1 MMSVADDVAAP
12 GPPDPGFDTTVAH
25 SARIWNYWLGG
36 KDNYAADRQAGDKV
50 AVMLPSIVAQARAD
64 RAFLGRAIRYLAGE
78 AGIRQFLDI
87 GTGLPTAD
95 NTHEVAQRVAP
106 ESRIVYAD
114 NDPLVLVH
122 ARALLTSTPPGACDY
137 VHGDLH
143 DPDKIL
149 AEAARTLD
157 FARPV
162 ALMLLGILHH
172 ISDTGEAY
180 SIVRRLMAAL
190 APGSFLA
197 INHST
202 SAIHGAAMEEAVA
215 HWNRVGTPPMT
226 LRSPQQIAR
235 FFDGLDL
242 LAPGVVSCSRWRPD
256 PSQRAG
262 PPAEV
267 DEFCGVARK
276 PSATATP
283 APA

>member
-1 MMSVADDVAAP
+1 V
-12 GPPDPGFDTTVAH
+12 
-25 SARIWNYWLGG
+25 
-36 KDNYAADRQAGDKV
+36 
-50 AVMLPSIVAQARAD
+50 
-64 RAFLGRAIRYLAGE
+64 GE

-122 ARALLTSTPPGACDY
+122 ARALLTGTPEGACDY
-137 VHGDLH
+137 VEGDLR
-143 DPDKIL
+143 DPDRIL

-157 FARPV
+157 FAQP
-162 ALMLLGILHH
+162 AGLMLLGILHH

-180 SIVRRLMAAL
+180 SIVRRLVAAL
-190 APGSFLA
+190 APGSFVV

-202 SAIHGAAMEEAVA
+202 SAVHGAAMEEAVR
-215 HWNRVGTPPMT
+215 HWNQVGTPPMT
-226 LRSPQQIAR
+226 LRSPELIAG

-242 LAPGVVSCSRWRPD
+242 LAPGVLSCSRWRPD
-256 PSQRAG
+256 PSPSGEQ
-262 PPAEV
+262 PAEV

-276 PSATATP
+276 PSATMTAPP
-283 APA
+283 A

>member
-1 MMSVADDVAAP
+1 VTEHAGAAVP
-12 GPPDPGFDTTVAH
+12 QDLGFDTTVSH

-36 KDNYAADRQAGDKV
+36 KDNYAADRLAGDRV
-50 AVMLPSIVAQARAD
+50 AAMLPSIVAQARAD

-122 ARALLTSTPPGACDY
+122 ARALLTSSPQGSCDY
-137 VHGDLH
+137 VEGDLR
-143 DPDKIL
+143 DPDAIL
-149 AEAARTLD
+149 AKAARTLD
-157 FARPV
+157 LARPV

-172 ISDTGEAY
+172 IPDTDEAY
-180 SIVRRLMAAL
+180 SIVQRLMAAL
-190 APGSFLA
+190 TPGSYLV

-202 SAIHGAAMEEAVA
+202 SAVHGEAMEEAVR
-215 HWNRVGTPPMT
+215 HWNQVGTPSMT

-235 FFDGLDL
+235 FFAGLDL
-242 LAPGVVSCSRWRPD
+242 LTPGVVSCSRWRPD
-256 PSQRAG
+256 PG
-262 PPAEV
+262 PLAAEPDEV

-276 PSATATP
+276 
-283 APA
+283 

>member
-1 MMSVADDVAAP
+1 MLVAGDVAGSARP
-12 GPPDPGFDTTVAH
+12 SLKLDTTVSH

-36 KDNYAADRQAGDKV
+36 QDNYAVDREAGDKV
-50 AVMLPSIVAQARAD
+50 AAMLPSIVAQARAD
-64 RAFLGRAIRYLAGE
+64 RAFLGRTVRYLAGG

-106 ESRIVYAD
+106 QSRIVYAD

-122 ARALLTSTPPGACDY
+122 ARALLTSTAEGACDY
-137 VHGDLH
+137 VDGDLRE
-143 DPDKIL
+143 PGKIL
-149 AEAARTLD
+149 AQAARTLD
-157 FARPV
+157 FSQPV
-162 ALMLLGILHH
+162 ALMLLGSLHH
-172 ISDTGEAY
+172 IPGTEEAY
-180 SIVRRLMAAL
+180 SIVRRLVAAL
-190 APGSFLA
+190 APGSFVV

-202 SAIHGAAMEEAVA
+202 SAVHGAAMEEAVA
-215 HWNRVGTPPMT
+215 HWNKVGTPSMT

-256 PSQRAG
+256 PSPQEGR
-262 PPAEV
+262 PAEV

-276 PSATATP
+276 PPATTTTP
-283 APA
+283 PA

>member
-1 MMSVADDVAAP
+1 MSDDAATARP
-12 GPPDPGFDTTVAH
+12 GLKLDTTVSH

-36 KDNYAADRQAGDKV
+36 KDNFAVDREAGDRV
-50 AVMLPSIVAQARAD
+50 AAMLPIIVTQARAD
-64 RAFLGRAIRYLAGE
+64 RAFLGRAVRYLAGQ

-106 ESRIVYAD
+106 EARIVYAD
-114 NDPLVLVH
+114 NDPLVLSH
-122 ARALLTSTPPGACDY
+122 ARALLTSIPEGVCDY
-137 VHGDLH
+137 IDGDLRE
-143 DPDKIL
+143 PDKIL
-149 AEAARTLD
+149 AQAARTLD
-157 FARPV
+157 FTQPV

-172 ISDTGEAY
+172 ISDTDLPH

-202 SAIHGAAMEEAVA
+202 SAVHGAAMEEAVA

-242 LAPGVVSCSRWRPD
+242 LEPGVVSCSRWRPP
-256 PSQRAG
+256 PSQVG
-262 PPAEV
+262 GQPAEV

-276 PSATATP
+276 PPRTA
-283 APA
+283 

>member
-1 MMSVADDVAAP
+1 MAGDVAGSARP
-12 GPPDPGFDTTVAH
+12 TPKLDTTVSH
-25 SARIWNYWLGG
+25 SARIWNWLGG
-36 KDNYAADRQAGDKV
+36 QDNYAVDREAGDKV
-50 AVMLPSIVAQARAD
+50 AAMLPSIVAQARAD
-64 RAFLGRAIRYLAGE
+64 RAFLGRTVRYLAGG

-106 ESRIVYAD
+106 QSRIVYAD

-122 ARALLTSTPPGACDY
+122 ARALLTSTAEGACDY
-137 VHGDLH
+137 VDGDLRE
-143 DPDKIL
+143 PGKIL
-149 AEAARTLD
+149 AQAARTLD
-157 FARPV
+157 FSQPV
-162 ALMLLGILHH
+162 ALMLLGSLHH
-172 ISDTGEAY
+172 IPGTEDAY
-180 SIVRRLMAAL
+180 SIVRRLAAAL
-190 APGSFLA
+190 APGSFVV

-202 SAIHGAAMEEAVA
+202 SAVHGAAMEEAVA
-215 HWNRVGTPPMT
+215 HWNKVGTPSMT

-256 PSQRAG
+256 PSPEG

-276 PSATATP
+276 PPATTTTP
-283 APA
+283 PA